1 MARKINRERL
11 KAFILRRKAN
21 ALGLSALTLFSAA
34 ATALGALV
42 GFKRT
47 DVLAVV
53 TALLM
58 LLCLVQMI
66 RMKKNFR
73 TIRAF
78 KGVRR
83 KKK

>member
-11 KAFILRRKAN
+11 KTFILRRKAN

-34 ATALGALV
+34 ATALGALM

-53 TALLM
+53 TVLLM

-66 RMKKNFR
+66 RMKKSFR

-78 KGVRR
+78 KCVRR